1 MPKSFCLIRSLTALA
16 LTAAV
21 PAALLAQAG
30 PQPVAPAPP
39 PGAPPGPQRPQ
50 PVAFDFSAG
59 WANLAE
65 LAEMVRDQ
73 SGVPGI
79 ALAVV
84 RDGRI
89 ADAAVAGSTSLDN
102 GRPLTLDDSFEWGS
116 LTKSVTGTVIARLVA
131 DGVLSPST
139 TIAEAFPDLPM
150 REGYRAITLAQL
162 MRHEAGMPAYTQLT
176 PAIAQRIRSY
186 EGSDAEK
193 REAFVADV
201 LQEEPAGAPGAQF
214 LYSNADI
221 AVAAAMAERATG
233 KDWQRLVRDYVFAPA
248 GMAEAG
254 FGPPASAE
262 RPDANR
268 GHLARPGQ
276 PLAPAPF
283 GMYSDIAA
291 VMGPS
296 GFVSSPI
303 ADMARYAMFHLAGE
317 REGAGGIPA
326 EVFAMTH
333 SADPASLATPGGEGR
348 YNYGW
353 GIRDSGLLPGQRSYW
368 HNGSNGTFYAELHI
382 LPDSGI
388 AVMIMA
394 NAGGPI
400 APSSRA
406 VLSEIA
412 RRYVT

>member
-1 MPKSFCLIRSLTALA
+1 MPKSPCLFRSVAA
-16 LTAAV
+16 LTLTVGV
-21 PAALLAQAG
+21 PAALSAQVGG
-30 PQPVAPAPP
+30 PPSAPGVP
-39 PGAPPGPQRPQ
+39 PGTPPGPQRPQ
-50 PVAFDFSAG
+50 PIAFDFSAG
-59 WANLAE
+59 WAE
-65 LAEMVRDQ
+65 LADLAQMVRDQ
-73 SGVPGI
+73 SGLPGI

-84 RDGRI
+84 HDGRI
-89 ADAAVAGSTSLDN
+89 VDAAVAGSTSLEN

-116 LTKSVTGTVIARLVA
+116 LTKSVTGTVIARLIA
-131 DGVLSPST
+131 DGVLSPNT
-139 TIAEAFPDLPM
+139 TIAESFPDLAM
-150 REGYRAITLAQL
+150 REGYRTVTLAQL
-162 MRHEAGMPAYTQLT
+162 MRHEAGMPAYTQLS

-186 EGSDAEK
+186 GGSDADK

-201 LQEEPAGAPGAQF
+201 LQEEPAGPPGAQF

-233 KDWQRLVRDYVFAPA
+233 KDWQRLVREYVFAPA
-248 GMAEAG
+248 GMTEAG

-276 PLAPAPF
+276 PLVPAPF
-283 GMYSDIAA
+283 GMYSDISA

-303 ADMARYAMFHLAGE
+303 AGLARYAMFHLAGE

-326 EVFAMTH
+326 EIFAMVH

-382 LPDSGI
+382 LPDSGL

-400 APSSRA
+400 ASSSRA
-406 VLSEIA
+406 VLAEIA